1 MKILAVDDDQL
12 QLDMLTAILNDAGYS
27 DVTTVTSG
35 ALALH
40 EMNNPNAAFESI
52 LLDIQMPEL
61 DGIELC
67 KIVRLMPKYQT
78 TPIIMITAMSEKSYI
93 DNAFLAGAT
102 DYVTKPFDKME
113 LVTRIKIALKLNS
126 SNRAVSDKLS
136 AVKKLRDQIEAERH
150 FEIDSP
156 VTIENIPGV
165 VDAAILDNYLLQ
177 LSRIDALKSFVFAIK
192 IAEFKDLYERY
203 SKVDLIDTLTDIAEI
218 ITESLTGGRF
228 LVAYEGNGN
237 FACVVDRAA
246 FESAGDLR
254 TSIQASIDEQGFRY
268 ADGKWCKMSIL
279 MSEPQRHT
287 FLSLGGPLARID
299 HAISNVEQ
307 KMSGRSETD
316 HAGTRWLPF
325 RKTVS
330 VTKGHS
336 KE

>member
-40 EMNNPNAAFESI
+40 ELNNPNATFDSI
-52 LLDIQMPEL
+52 LMDIQMPEL

-126 SNRAVSDKLS
+126 SNRAV
-136 AVKKLRDQIEAERH
+136 KKLRDQIEAERH

-165 VDAAILDNYLLQ
+165 VDAAIL
-177 LSRIDALKSFVFAIK
+177 VF
-192 IAEFKDLYERY
+192 R
-203 SKVDLIDTLTDIAEI
+203 V
-218 ITESLTGGRF
+218 
-228 LVAYEGNGN
+228 
-237 FACVVDRAA
+237 
-246 FESAGDLR
+246 
-254 TSIQASIDEQGFRY
+254 
-268 ADGKWCKMSIL
+268 
-279 MSEPQRHT
+279 
-287 FLSLGGPLARID
+287 
-299 HAISNVEQ
+299 
-307 KMSGRSETD
+307 
-316 HAGTRWLPF
+316 
-325 RKTVS
+325 
-330 VTKGHS
+330 
-336 KE
+336 